1 MKRREFIRRLPG
13 ILFALGIRHELG
25 AASSQSVLLNRFS
38 IAGFRYYD
46 GPRLLP
52 YLKVGATLRLEAQPH
67 HPEDEFAVA
76 IFWKRFQ
83 LGYVPRSD
91 NRHISRLLQQG
102 IPLQCSIEAVNP
114 DAVPWQQVK
123 VQVRMGR

>member
-1 MKRREFIRRLPG
+1 MKRRDFIRRLPG
-13 ILFALGIRHELG
+13 ILFALGMQHQLG
-25 AASSQSVLLNRFS
+25 ESSSQSVLLNRFS

-52 YLKVGATLRLEAQPH
+52 YLKVGAPLRLEAQPD

-91 NRHISRLLQQG
+91 NRHISRMLQQG
-102 IPLQCSIEAVNP
+102 IALQCSVEAVNP